1 MLQEYIEGEE
11 QIHFLYPSGVDR
23 FQRQFAHLEETYRRG
38 VASTPLRRQPTSL
51 PRERVCS
58 SEDGHNQDS
67 GSEKGRAASYVAR
80 TTISPPR
87 SQEEQHK
94 HHQSS
99 YHSGDSISCAKS
111 YLKSAANISSSRRGI
126 KGNKGPKENGISE
139 DEKEEV
145 VHELLDKVPRVLS

>member
-23 FQRQFAHLEETYRRG
+23 FQRQFAHLEENYRRG

-58 SEDGHNQDS
+58 EDGHNQDS
-67 GSEKGRAASYVAR
+67 GNEEGIAASYVAR
-80 TTISPPR
+80 PTISPPR
-87 SQEEQHK
+87 SQGERRK
-94 HHQSS
+94 NQSS

-111 YLKSAANISSSRRGI
+111 YL
-126 KGNKGPKENGISE
+126 
-139 DEKEEV
+139 
-145 VHELLDKVPRVLS
+145 